1 MTQEETPT
9 EPIKANE
16 DSQQDETQIEAEAEA
31 TAQNDAQAVD
41 EIVLIKDVEQSD
53 ELPPI
58 EISDKDS
65 EYQFE
70 KAFDGVQRCEK
81 CYGVAKIVAIS
92 GDELLLNL
100 DGVNAVIPADKE
112 AKEACEKQL
121 DINGRTE
128 QGRDKEKYLQVPFD
142 YEFAK
147 KE

>member
-9 EPIKANE
+9 EPIEANE
-16 DSQQDETQIEAEAEA
+16 TPQVSETPNEAEAEA
-31 TAQNDAQAVD
+31 TIPKED
-41 EIVLIKDVEQSD
+41 EVVLTQDVEQSD

-65 EYQFE
+65 EYQSE
-70 KAFDGVQRCEK
+70 EAFDGVQRCEK